1 MKYYIDG
8 NGKLYEKSGIDYRV
22 KNKLQDLEGL
32 KVATAKQVDEVLN
45 PTPTVAQLKWQAKF
59 TRDDAIKNYRGSIE
73 FNGLLFDTSHSA
85 LDSICRTIRAC
96 ENRASKN
103 RASKNSGTELNHN
116 WRLAD
121 NSTVEITTSDLIE
134 IKKLI
139 EIDLDNYFVI
149 VWNEFIAWSAG
160 SMTDHFNIS
169 ECE

>member
-22 KNKLQDLEGL
+22 KNKLQVLEGL
-32 KVATAKQVDEVLN
+32 KVATAKQVDDVLN

-59 TRDDAIKNYRGSIE
+59 TRDEAIKNYRGTIE
-73 FNGLLFDTSHSA
+73 FNGLLFDTSNSA
-85 LDSICRTIRAC
+85 LDSICRTIRDY
-96 ENRASKN
+96 EN
-103 RASKNSGTELNHN
+103 RASKNSGTELNHS

-121 NSTVEITTSDLIE
+121 NSTAEITTSDLIE

-149 VWNEFIAWSAG
+149 VWNKFVAWSAG